1 MSVLRSYQAEHGPDF
16 PWSVGKDG
24 PGVESRGGKDDP
36 DGELRAFSPSAGEDM
51 SAEGR
56 RQLALFLVSSRGS
69 RRGEGLQGEAYQ
81 SCCRI
86 LERVGGWV
94 VPRGS
99 RPALTCPAFL
109 LRPGSIYTTL
119 RPHTAPHSQP
129 STSRCPGTSR
139 ETRGY
144 FCDSPDVGV
153 YRLGSGTSPLPLTS
167 CTAPSSTWTH

>member
-36 DGELRAFSPSAGEDM
+36 DWELRAFSPSAGEDM

-86 LERVGGWV
+86 LERVGGWFQ
-94 VPRGS
+94 GEAALHL
-99 RPALTCPAFL
+99 PALPFSSGPEA
-109 LRPGSIYTTL
+109 
-119 RPHTAPHSQP
+119 
-129 STSRCPGTSR
+129 STQ
-139 ETRGY
+139 
-144 FCDSPDVGV
+144 
-153 YRLGSGTSPLPLTS
+153 L
-167 CTAPSSTWTH
+167 